1 MFFKDVKQYC
11 FVRLCESDYVICWST
26 FVLLLCSLILQL
38 CLIFWYV
45 MGASLLLIGL
55 GFAYSVLNICHAL
68 NCFVIM
74 FNYYNVWRHSGHYDH
89 PPAQPVGR
97 PAYHYV
103 FSNSELERISFLT
116 FNFV

>member
-1 MFFKDVKQYC
+1 MLFKDVRQYC
-11 FVRLCESDYVICWST
+11 FVRFCESDYVICWYT
-26 FVLLLCSLILQL
+26 FVMLWCSLVFQL
-38 CLIFWYV
+38 CLILLYV
-45 MGASLLLIGL
+45 MGASLLQIGL
-55 GFAYSVLNICHAL
+55 GFFAHAL
-68 NCFVIM
+68 QCLVIM
-74 FNYYNVWRHSGHYDH
+74 SHYYNVWRHSGHYDH

>member
-97 PAYHYV
+97 PACHYV
-103 FSNSELERISFLT
+103 FSNAEFERISCLT
-116 FNFV
+116 SNFA